1 MIRRSPRSTRTDTL
15 FPYTTLFRSAG
26 RANDATGQGAIVR
39 SDRAAALSAAS
50 ATNRRAWPCAGRRLN
65 MVPWG
70 RKHGNRSASR
80 RLLPE
85 GRLSGPMPWVIAI
98 MMFLTLLAAAA
109 GITLDHAARSLSA
122 DLSGRVTVRSEE
134 HTSELQTLM

>member
-80 RLLPE
+80 RLLPA
-85 GRLSGPMPWVIAI
+85 GRLSGPDRKSVVEGTSVSVRVALGGRRVIKKQKRHKR
-98 MMFLTLLAAAA
+98 
-109 GITLDHAARSLSA
+109 ITI
-122 DLSGRVTVRSEE
+122 
-134 HTSELQTLM
+134 HTH